1 MTENET
7 KFYSDFEVS
16 TLIEEISEAAH
27 EAIEKAA
34 GEAARAAFLA
44 SLERE
49 AAAFRETQHWRNEAE
64 IRRLYIEEMRK
75 KGIKNAILTG
85 AICLFGGIALG
96 IGSTLIIGGK

>member
-1 MTENET
+1 
-7 KFYSDFEVS
+7 VV

-49 AAAFRETQHWRNEAE
+49 AAAYREAAQWRNEAE
-64 IRRLYIEEMRK
+64 LKQIYIEETRKNMRK
-75 KGIKNAILTG
+75 NLFLTG
-85 AICLFGGIALG
+85 TVCLLSGLVIGISGTLIFGG
-96 IGSTLIIGGK
+96 K